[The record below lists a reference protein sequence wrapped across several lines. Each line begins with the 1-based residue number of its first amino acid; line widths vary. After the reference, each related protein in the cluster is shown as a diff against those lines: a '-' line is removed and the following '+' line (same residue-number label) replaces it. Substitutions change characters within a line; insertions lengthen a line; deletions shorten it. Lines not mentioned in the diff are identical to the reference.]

1 VFTVKRSIDRR
12 QQSEINSSLQPWLD
26 LAALLPF
33 KSPAPRPW
41 LADVETVAHVF
52 KEGAAPES
60 DKLNPGFIRFRKFPA
75 DELFRS
81 RVVPEEGTSPD
92 IGTRIGNLWTGAAS
106 SFFFSYTEAT
116 QVFYCLFF
124 NVRLALE
131 TIAVRGAHQKSRSE
145 RGLRLHD
152 YRIHL
157 PFFGFPQTVEVR
169 SDGTARICDEPVWLH
184 FKETIKGVDSQ
195 RLRRCP
201 ECARVYYAVRFNKQA
216 CNAHLAV
223 AAVKRA
229 QKKRSEYE
237 NNRRADR
244 LVKREGVSIGKALE
258 QAHNRKRRTR
268 RKNDGQSI

>member
-1 VFTVKRSIDRR
+1 VQRSIDRR

-41 LADVETVAHVF
+41 LADVETVERVF
-52 KEGAAPES
+52 MEGAAPES
-60 DKLNPGFIRFRKFPA
+60 DDINPALIRFRKFPA

-81 RVVPEEGTSPD
+81 RLVTEKGISSD
-92 IGTRIGNLWTGAAS
+92 IGTRIGNLWSGAAS
-106 SFFFSYTEAT
+106 SLSCSRTEAA
-116 QVFYCLFF
+116 QVFYGLFF

-131 TIAVRGAHQKSRSE
+131 AITAQGARQKSKKEHGS
-145 RGLRLHD
+145 RLHD
-152 YRIHL
+152 YRIHFS
-157 PFFGFPQTVEVR
+157 FFGFPQTVDIR
-169 SDGTARICDEPVWLH
+169 SDGTAHISDEPVWLS
-184 FKETIKGVDSQ
+184 FRDAIEGVESQ

-216 CNAHLAV
+216 CDAHLAV

-258 QAHNRKRRTR
+258 QARKTKRRTR
-268 RKNDGQSI
+268 RRNDGQSI